1 MKDILSMNINDST
14 FLKDDRLFAIIPS
27 DRVHNND
34 ASVASMLKECQKES
48 NFTKLIDL
56 TYLLLQ
62 NNDSSIEDK
71 LKVWEARLSLHLF
84 NNNLSYAKS
93 EAVQL
98 NNALYLKENNNHPP
112 NQPSPK
118 MPIVQHNHPKQ
129 IVHTVAPVYPL
140 PKNNDAAIEHTLLTL
155 ILRLK
160 SSPNINLV
168 NDLYKLCYQL
178 RLKSSTYSDK
188 NLLLSRIINLS
199 YNVMAVLLKSRNYL
213 TLLNYIKSMR
223 HDLKLQ
229 EKNDNISEKYKQCLS
244 NISLML
250 ISVTAHM
257 LIEQK
262 TPFEKVSSFVANEYE
277 SMFKSDINE
286 ATLTAFRDSAK
297 KLRVDVSVGNG
308 SPTLIDILRTLQD
321 PNQSFSI
328 LTSTL
333 GIWDVYNVLGP
344 KATAAEPNIEESS
357 SGKINSLY
365 DHVLFLWK
373 TYPDKV
379 FDLY

>member
-1 MKDILSMNINDST
+1 MNVNDST
-14 FLKDDRLFAIIPS
+14 FLRDERLFAIIPS
-27 DRVHNND
+27 DSVNKND
-34 ASVASMLKECQKES
+34 TSVASMLKECQKES
-48 NFTKLIDL
+48 NFQKLIDL
-56 TYLLLQ
+56 TYSLLQ
-62 NNDSSIEDK
+62 NHDSSIGDK

-84 NNNLSYAKS
+84 NNNISYAKS
-93 EAVQL
+93 EAIQL
-98 NNALYLKENNNHPP
+98 NNALFLRENNNHPP

-129 IVHTVAPVYPL
+129 IVHTVVPVYSL
-140 PKNNDAAIEHTLLTL
+140 PKNNDGAIEHTLLTL

-160 SSPNINLV
+160 SSPNMNLI

-178 RLKSSTYSDK
+178 RLKSSTYNDK
-188 NLLLSRIINLS
+188 SLLLSRIINLS
-199 YNVMAVLLKSRNYL
+199 YNVMAILLKSRNYL

-229 EKNDNISEKYKQCLS
+229 EKNGHISDKYKQCLS

-250 ISVTAHM
+250 ILVTAHM

-262 TPFEKVSSFVANEYE
+262 IPFEKVSSFVAGEYE
-277 SMFKSDINE
+277 SMFESEINE
-286 ATLTAFRDSAK
+286 ATLTTFENSAK
-297 KLRVDVSVGNG
+297 KLQVDDFASSD
-308 SPTLIDILRTLQD
+308 SPGLRDILRILQD

-333 GIWDVYNVLGP
+333 GIWDVYNVLSH
-344 KATAAEPNIEESS
+344 KATNSVPVAEESS
-357 SGKINSLY
+357 NSKINTIY
-365 DHVLFLWK
+365 THVLSLWES
-373 TYPDKV
+373 YPDKV